1 MLGRLIPAYAP
12 NHFDCEAVPL
22 DPRSKI
28 ILSKHSPTSLVV
40 FVHGFRG
47 DAMETWQQFD
57 ELTISRK
64 AFKHADILFF
74 GYDAYHSN
82 VLASASFLFDLLD
95 RATVSPATLVGSHQQ
110 LLIDARK
117 GGYARIVLVA
127 HSLGAVVSR
136 WAILRAV
143 EEGRPW
149 RDSIRLLLFAPAHT
163 GSDLATMATS
173 AVAGFPWL
181 SLFVEAAKAKVPL
194 VKELEPA
201 SRVLTELADR
211 VGRHKAA
218 CLRANR
224 VVVAEHEIVVSNLP
238 FPGDPCPDALRDTD
252 HVSVCKPTLGQDR
265 AVTFLEELLP

>member
-1 MLGRLIPAYAP
+1 MFGTPILGYAP
-12 NHFDCEAVPL
+12 NHFDCDAVPI
-22 DPRSKI
+22 DRRSKV
-28 ILSKHSPTSLVV
+28 ILTKHAPKSLVV

-47 DAMETWQQFD
+47 DALETWQPFD
-57 ELTISRK
+57 QMTISRK
-64 AFKHADILFF
+64 AFADSDILFF
-74 GYDAYHSN
+74 GYDAYYSN

-95 RATVSPATLVGSHQQ
+95 QVTSSPAALVGTERPA
-110 LLIDARK
+110 LVAARAA
-117 GGYARIVLVA
+117 GYERVILTA

-143 EEGRPW
+143 EEQRAW
-149 RDSIRLLLFAPAHT
+149 CAKLRLLLFAPAHT

-173 AVAGFPWL
+173 AVSGFSWL

-194 VKELEPA
+194 VKELEPT
-201 SRVLTELADR
+201 SRILTELAER
-211 VGRHKAA
+211 VRTHDEP

-252 HVSVCKPTLGQDR
+252 HVSVCKPSLGQDR
-265 AVTFLEELLP
+265 AVTFLEELLR